1 MGILSD
7 RISLR
12 STILLS
18 AFGGALSC
26 FFLFGFATSLPTLII
41 FAIAWGMTGLG
52 YTSLITRTVAYVAK
66 EDPHTPVIVFSI
78 FVFAQGVAMIASGP
92 IASALLQSTVSRLR
106 FGYGVENYV
115 SFHVHVHYTT
125 SGGG

>member
-1 MGILSD
+1 
-7 RISLR
+7 
-12 STILLS
+12 
-18 AFGGALSC
+18 
-26 FFLFGFATSLPTLII
+26 
-41 FAIAWGMTGLG
+41 MTGLG